1 MLNNEIE
8 LRTSAE
14 ACTQIASYFDIV
26 DNCIALSDTNKQ
38 YTISP
43 QTSYSPSPPV
53 PSGSYTSAI
62 ISPNTNNT
70 ADIYNGFIRA
80 DMEVSIKEAAGKA
93 FEPLTSDGYQFNRVW
108 FGFKDARDAVEK
120 YEIVANGITIYTQNF
135 GCEESFLTACCANE
149 TTKRA
154 DVYSKA
160 RHKDIWNYKS
170 GSRTGFVVDWKERN
184 GKKWTEQKYKIHL
197 KIDLRRFLPL
207 SNIKYLPAFAGKIEL
222 RLFFSCAGMVC
233 CPIGPGATFEYEP
246 NVYSKYAFDQI
257 TNEFTPINEK
267 ITMYTKKE
275 NLEDNT
281 RITGTAGSST
291 AIAAKIN
298 FIHLKTEDRTFQ
310 VVDYSITECS
320 SIIPCF
326 GIEDNIYSSLV
337 QRYADPTHP
346 LTFPTQTLSVYTTTN
361 KLKNPNDKTTCTIT
375 PRFVDSIFC
384 LFPVKH
390 THHTYFKNPNFKSFQ
405 LNCGGY
411 GNIPA
416 KPFGTT
422 DEYPEFLEYCQN
434 AMNMNGEQS
443 GFNKEVV
450 NSLTYCNRDSTTDK
464 PKFGYS
470 TGLGSNDKTSFFIGL
485 PTETDNTYQQGL
497 TSLSPINFEINV
509 SQETGSLTYANAVET
524 PPLICLL
531 FDSSISIL
539 VQPNGMPP
547 LVRLGNYDLTT
558 PQ

>member
-1 MLNNEIE
+1 MLNPEIE
-8 LRTSAE
+8 LRTSSE
-14 ACTQIASYFDIV
+14 TCTQIASYFDIV
-26 DNCIALSDTNKQ
+26 DNCKALSDTNKQ
-38 YTISP
+38 YTINP
-43 QTSYSPSPPV
+43 QTSYSPSPTIPQ
-53 PSGSYTSAI
+53 GSYTSVI

-80 DMEVSIKEAAGKA
+80 DMEVMIRETAGETVEAADAENKY
-93 FEPLTSDGYQFNRVW
+93 LLNKVW

-154 DVYSKA
+154 DIYSKA
-160 RHKDIWNYKS
+160 RHKDIWNNQS
-170 GSRTGFVVDWKERN
+170 GSRTGFIVDWKEKDS
-184 GKKWTEQKYKIHL
+184 KKWTDQTYKIHL

-222 RLFFSCAGMVC
+222 RLFFSCTGMVC
-233 CPIGPGATFEYEP
+233 CPLGPGKAFEHDHSV
-246 NVYSKYAFDQI
+246 NCKYVFEDI
-257 TNEFTPINEK
+257 NNEFIPIGEP
-267 ITMYTKKE
+267 ITMYTEKATAAS
-275 NLEDNT
+275 NG
-281 RITGTAGSST
+281 ITTYQP
-291 AIAAKIN
+291 N
-298 FIHLKTEDRTFQ
+298 ERTFQ
-310 VVDYSITECS
+310 VVKYAVTECS

-361 KLKNPNDKTTCTIT
+361 PLKNANSKSTCTIT
-375 PRFVDSIFC
+375 PRFVDSIFL

-434 AMNMNGEQS
+434 AMNMNGGQS

-450 NSLTYCNRDSTTDK
+450 NSLTHCHRDLSNK
-464 PKFGYS
+464 PIFSYS
-470 TGLGSNDKTSFFIGL
+470 KGNYSNDKSSFFIGL

-509 SQETGSLTYANAVET
+509 TQDTGGKTYAEACQT

-539 VQPNGMPP
+539 VQPNGCPP
-547 LVRLGNYDLTT
+547 LVRLGNFDLTSRD
-558 PQ
+558 

>member
-1 MLNNEIE
+1 MLNNEVE

-14 ACTQIASYFDIV
+14 ICTQIASYFDVV
-26 DNCIALSDTNKQ
+26 DNCIAMSDTNKQ

-43 QTSYSPSPPV
+43 QTSYSPSPPI
-53 PSGSYTSAI
+53 PMGSYTSCI

-80 DMEVSIKEAAGKA
+80 DMEVKIKEVDDKTITAQ
-93 FEPLTSDGYQFNRVW
+93 EDEGYHFNKVW

-135 GCEESFLTACCANE
+135 GCEESFLTSCCANE

-154 DVYSKA
+154 DIYSKA
-160 RHKDIWNYKS
+160 RHKDIWNQKS
-170 GSRTGFVVDWKERN
+170 GCRTGFVVDWQDKE
-184 GKKWTEQKYKIHL
+184 GKKWYEQKHKIHL

-207 SNIKYLPAFAGKIEL
+207 SNIKYLPAFAGKLEL
-222 RLFFSCAGMVC
+222 RLYFSCAGMVC
-233 CPIGPGATFEYEP
+233 CPVSPGVDFQ
-246 NVYSKYAFDQI
+246 SKYSVYHKYDLVDI
-257 TNEFTPINEK
+257 TNEFKPIGEK
-267 ITMYTKKE
+267 IKMYTK
-275 NLEDNT
+275 
-281 RITGTAGSST
+281 ITATKTTTAPIKTTSATST
-291 AIAAKIN
+291 A
-298 FIHLKTEDRTFQ
+298 EERTFQ
-310 VVDYSITECS
+310 VQEYSVTECS

-337 QRYADPTHP
+337 QRYSDPTHP
-346 LTFPTQTLSVYTTTN
+346 LTFPTQTISVFTTTN
-361 KLKNPNDKTTCTIT
+361 KLKNSNDKTTCTIT

-384 LFPVKH
+384 LFPLSH
-390 THHTYFKNPNFKSFQ
+390 THHTWFKNPQFKSFQ

-416 KPFGTT
+416 KAFGTT
-422 DEYPEFLEYCQN
+422 EEYPEFLEYCQN

-450 NSLTYCNRDSTTDK
+450 ASLTSSRK
-464 PKFGYS
+464 IKAQVGLYS
-470 TGLGSNDKTSFFIGL
+470 DDRSSFFIGL

-509 SQETGSLTYANAVET
+509 TQDTGEGTYAKIVET

-547 LVRLGNYDLTT
+547 LVRLGNYDLTS

>member
-1 MLNNEIE
+1 MLNSEVMMK
-8 LRTSAE
+8 TSAE
-14 ACTQIASYFDIV
+14 VCTQIASYFDVV
-26 DNCIALSDTNKQ
+26 DNCIAMSDTNKQ

-43 QTSYSPSPPV
+43 QTSYSPSPPI
-53 PSGSYTSAI
+53 PMGSYTSCI

-80 DMEVSIKEAAGKA
+80 DMEVKIKEVDGKSITA
-93 FEPLTSDGYQFNRVW
+93 QEADGYQFNRVW

-135 GCEESFLTACCANE
+135 GCEESFLTSLCANE

-154 DVYSKA
+154 DIYSKA
-160 RHKDIWNYKS
+160 RHKDIWNFTS
-170 GSRTGFVVDWKERN
+170 GCRTGFVVDWKDKD
-184 GKKWTEQKYKIHL
+184 GKKWSEQKHKIHL

-222 RLFFSCAGMVC
+222 RLYFSCAGMVY
-233 CPIGPGATFEYEP
+233 CPISPGTDFQ
-246 NVYSKYAFDQI
+246 NNISLNSKYELADI
-257 TNEFTPINEK
+257 TNEFTPIGEK
-267 ITMYTKKE
+267 IILYT
-275 NLEDNT
+275 N
-281 RITGTAGSST
+281 ITATKTTTEPIKTTSATST
-291 AIAAKIN
+291 AD
-298 FIHLKTEDRTFQ
+298 DRTLQ
-310 VVDYSITECS
+310 ISEYSITECS

-337 QRYADPTHP
+337 QRYSDPTHP
-346 LTFPTQTLSVYTTTN
+346 LTFPTQTISVYTTTN
-361 KLKNPNDKTTCTIT
+361 KLKNTNDKTTCTIT

-384 LFPVKH
+384 LFPQKH
-390 THHTYFKNPNFKSFQ
+390 THHTWFKNPQFKSFQ

-416 KPFGTT
+416 KAFGTT
-422 DEYPEFLEYCQN
+422 EDYPEFLEYCQN

-450 NSLTYCNRDSTTDK
+450 ASLTNNN
-464 PKFGYS
+464 KFEKS
-470 TGLGSNDKTSFFIGL
+470 LGNHSNDRSSFFIAL

-509 SQETGSLTYANAVET
+509 SQETDNKSFAHFVET

-547 LVRLGNYDLTT
+547 LVRLGNYDLTS

>member
-1 MLNNEIE
+1 MLNPEIE

-14 ACTQIASYFDIV
+14 TCTQIASYFDIV

-43 QTSYSPSPPV
+43 QTSYSPSPPI
-53 PSGSYTSAI
+53 PQGSYTSAI

-80 DMEVSIKEAAGKA
+80 DMEVSIKEAAGQDITA
-93 FEPLTSDGYQFNRVW
+93 TIDGDYQFNKVW

-160 RHKDIWNYKS
+160 RHKDIWNGKS
-170 GSRTGFVVDWKERN
+170 GSRTGFIVDWKEKDS
-184 GKKWTEQKYKIHL
+184 KKWTDQTYKIHL

-222 RLFFSCAGMVC
+222 RLFFSCTGMVC
-233 CPIGPGATFEYEP
+233 CPLGPGKAFEHDHSV
-246 NVYSKYAFDQI
+246 NCKYVFEDI
-257 TNEFTPINEK
+257 NNEFIPIGEP
-267 ITMYTKKE
+267 ITMYTEKATAAS
-275 NLEDNT
+275 NG
-281 RITGTAGSST
+281 ITTYQP
-291 AIAAKIN
+291 N
-298 FIHLKTEDRTFQ
+298 ERTFQ
-310 VVDYSITECS
+310 VVKYAVTECS

-361 KLKNPNDKTTCTIT
+361 PLKNANSKSTCTIT
-375 PRFVDSIFC
+375 PRFVDSIFL

-434 AMNMNGEQS
+434 AMNMNGGQS

-450 NSLTYCNRDSTTDK
+450 NSLTHCHRDLSNK
-464 PKFGYS
+464 PIFSYS
-470 TGLGSNDKTSFFIGL
+470 KVIILMIRVV
-485 PTETDNTYQQGL
+485 
-497 TSLSPINFEINV
+497 SLLDFLLKQIILINK
-509 SQETGSLTYANAVET
+509 
-524 PPLICLL
+524 
-531 FDSSISIL
+531 D
-539 VQPNGMPP
+539 
-547 LVRLGNYDLTT
+547 
-558 PQ
+558 